1 MLVEFCSAHLF
12 TWLHQV
18 RLSMRALS
26 LERMDSLAAVPK
38 LRSHM
43 DLVALRLGL
52 WDLSSPTG
60 DQTHVPVLQGE
71 FLNTGPTG
79 KSHQLLFE
87 LESVKNKQV

>member
-1 MLVEFCSAHLF
+1 MLVEFCSANLF

-43 DLVALRLGL
+43 DLVALRLG
-52 WDLSSPTG
+52 
-60 DQTHVPVLQGE
+60 PVG
-71 FLNTGPTG
+71 
-79 KSHQLLFE
+79 S
-87 LESVKNKQV
+87 